1 VSIRSAAIVLL
12 SGEILSLVV
21 GAFHPSSQDPNNH
34 PAVFTEYAGSD
45 YWTPIHLGQFVGMAV
60 FVAGILILLSALKRQ
75 SELPG
80 WAHQLG
86 RASALVALTL
96 YGVLQAVDGVALKH
110 AVDTWAQAPEVE
122 KSARF
127 ASAESMRWLEWGVR
141 SYQSFMLG
149 FTLLILG
156 ALLVRSSGRLR
167 LVGALAALS
176 GVAYV
181 VQVFILGSAGFAA
194 ANTVPQLLAY
204 LLMLVWSI
212 CLLFVR
218 PTASAQR

>member
-1 VSIRSAAIVLL
+1 VSVRSSAIVLL
-12 SGEILSLVV
+12 SGEILSLVA

-45 YWTPIHLGQFVGMAV
+45 YWTLIHLGQFIGMAV
-60 FVAGILILLSALKRQ
+60 FIAGILILLSALERQ
-75 SELPG
+75 AELPV

-110 AVDTWAQAPEVE
+110 AVDAWAQAPELE
-122 KSARF
+122 KLARF

-149 FTLLILG
+149 FTLLVLG

-167 LVGALAALS
+167 FVGALAALS

-181 VQVFILGSAGFAA
+181 VQGFILGSAGFSA

-204 LLMLVWSI
+204 LLILVWSI

-218 PTASAQR
+218 PTASPRR